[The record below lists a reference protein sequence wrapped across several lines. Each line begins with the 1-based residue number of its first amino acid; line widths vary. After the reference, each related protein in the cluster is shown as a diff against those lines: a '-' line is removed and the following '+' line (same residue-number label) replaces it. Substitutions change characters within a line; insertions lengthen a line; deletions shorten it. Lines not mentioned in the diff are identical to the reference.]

1 MKKRKITLALMLAML
16 ACNNNGNVAVA
27 SNYFWGTGGLGGTG
41 TWDTATTNW
50 YDGTTNVV
58 WPGGANTA
66 TFVATAGTV
75 TLSGTE
81 NADGLT
87 FSTSGYTLS
96 GGNLTRSTVG
106 TLGVAIS
113 PGLSATIAS
122 KIIGTDITLNKL
134 GTGTLI
140 LTNNNTYT
148 GGTTLSAGTLGVAQS
163 GALGTGT
170 LSMAD
175 ATTLNAAASGMSIT
189 NALSLS
195 GAGTTNTID
204 TATNTLTMSGVLSMG
219 GGSLVKAGSGTLSLS
234 GANTYS
240 GTTSLSAGG
249 LAVGSGTAL
258 GSSSLSMATGTTLI
272 GAADGV
278 VLTNAISLLGA
289 ETISTGYH
297 LTLNGNITGAG
308 SLSKTGGGTLTI
320 GGLNSYGGG
329 TTISAGTVQI
339 GNAATSLGTGA
350 LTMAGGTFDLNNFS
364 QSIGTLSGT
373 GSVVLGS
380 GTLTINDTALATY
393 SGTFTGSGSI
403 TKAGSFALTLSGA
416 SGAGAVN
423 VNGGTLALGASNIL
437 SDSGAISIASSGTL
451 NIATFSDTVGS
462 ATLNS
467 GTIAGSGTLTAG
479 TYSLNGGAVTANLG
493 TGTLTQSSNTTTL
506 SGTSGATTIIIN
518 GGTLALGGS
527 EHLADSGALT
537 VNSGGILN
545 LGGYTETVGAVT
557 LTGGTI
563 TNGNL
568 TGTNYAVQNG
578 TISANL
584 GGSGGLTMSGTGTVT
599 LSGINTYTGTTA
611 VNAGTLVLN
620 GGNAIWDAGVVNV
633 GASGT
638 LQLGANET
646 IGTLNSSGTIVPGTY
661 TLTATNYNFGGGVIN
676 TNLGSGNLN
685 FTASTTL
692 NGSSG
697 AGNVQVTGGTLQ
709 LGGSNRFTNTP
720 AVQLSNTAGVIL
732 DLNNTNQTI
741 GSLAGGG
748 TTGGNITLGS
758 GTLTT
763 GALNTDTTYSG
774 TISGTNGDLVKVGTG
789 TQALNGA
796 STYTG
801 GTALNQG
808 TVSVGNSAA
817 LGTGQLTMAVGTTLQ
832 AGAAGLNL
840 ANNVIVAGAENINTN
855 SNNLTLSGLI
865 SGVGA
870 LNKNGAGTLTL
881 TGINNSYSDGTA
893 LNQGTLAIGASGALG
908 AGKLTMEGGTTLQAA
923 ASGLTM
929 ANTAKLNGA
938 ETIDTSGNSITVT
951 GQIDGVGS
959 LNKINAGTLALTG
972 TNLYTGGT
980 IITGGTVSVSSDANL
995 GTSGLNVGNVTLNGG
1010 TLQTSSSFAT
1020 TRNVQVNAVAGNTI
1034 DTGAN
1039 TLTLAK
1045 SLDSNGGL
1053 FGAGN
1058 VSKTNTGTLQ
1068 INATGTFSGVLT
1080 LAQGT
1085 LGIGVSTMFGASP
1098 TGSIRT
1104 TGSVLDYTD
1113 GVVNNVAV
1121 QIASNTTQFQVL
1133 TGTATQSGVIS
1144 EDAGGRPLEKIGSG
1158 TLILSGINTYTGLTT
1173 ITGGTLQLNG
1183 GSAIADLGAVNVSAL
1198 GTLKLGNASETI
1210 GSLAGSAGSE
1220 VNLQN
1225 YTLTTGGNN
1234 GSTTFAGVMSGTGGL
1249 SKSGTGTMTLSGANT
1264 STGETTIAEGTLS
1277 VQNGAAIANTSDV
1290 KITASGATLNL
1301 QSSETIGGLDGVSGS
1316 LVTLDGNTLTVGVN
1330 GTALGNPGDG
1340 AGTFA
1345 GIMSGT
1351 GGLSK
1356 DGLGTLLLTGANTYT
1371 GDTTIAEGTLSL
1383 QNGAAIANT
1392 SDVKITAS
1400 GATLNLLSSETIG
1413 GLDGVSGSLVTLGGN
1428 TLTVGVNGVALAN
1441 PGDGAGTFA
1450 GIMSGTGGLSK
1461 NGLGTLLLTGAN
1473 TYTGDT
1479 TIAESTLSVQNG
1491 AAIANTSDVKITASG
1506 ATLNLQSNETIG
1518 GLDGVSGSLVTLD
1531 GNTLT
1536 VGVNGMALGNPGDG
1550 AGTFAGIMSGTGGL
1564 SKDGLGTLLLTGA
1577 NTYTGD
1583 TTIAEGTLSL
1593 QNGAAIANTSD
1604 VKITASGATLNLL
1617 SSETIGGLDGVSG
1630 SLVTLGGNTLTVGVN
1645 GTALGNPGDG
1655 AGTFAGI
1662 MSGTSGLTKDGPG
1675 TMILTGANTY
1685 SGATTVNGGILK
1697 ASGTGTGGHAFG
1709 TLSAVT
1715 LGNTSGVALDL
1726 NSTSQTI
1733 GSLAGGGTTG
1743 GNVTLGSGTLI
1754 TGGDNSSTSFGG
1766 VISGTGS
1773 LQKSGTGVMTL
1784 TGANTYSGGT
1794 TVSAGTLQGDTT
1806 SLQGNIVNN
1815 ASLLFNQGSNGT
1827 YLSTITGTGTTTK
1840 TGSGS
1845 LTVTGSL
1852 TQGNMTLAQGV
1863 LVNAGSI
1870 TLGSGDLAMGNS
1882 TTLFN
1887 NAGATITAGTIT
1899 GAGGVQT
1906 IEQRGTIVAATVDLG
1921 AGDDLM
1927 TVRGNAI
1934 ISGIGTLSGG
1944 SGTDALLFDGWT
1956 GTPSAGKGYLGA
1968 AVTNW
1973 ESIHLTNNSSV
1984 HLGASKSI
1992 GAGVMTI
1999 DAGSSVYAYG
2009 SSPGTYTISGSYVN
2023 NGLLSMMDPLTPAA
2037 DDKVTVT
2044 GNWSGIGTLGLD
2056 VSLSTGGYDQL
2067 VVQGSASGTTTVN
2080 LQEVQGRQALIRP
2093 THLDLVHVNGTGQ
2106 GSFVAGQYSFNYGS
2120 GTANYSYDLNYD
2132 TSTGTYLLGNF
2143 ILKNYPET
2151 MAVLQGATPFIERMG
2166 SEAVTRFADRKAGE
2180 CGWWSRAYG
2189 DSFKLTLSGRAGT
2202 MADGKAAGL
2211 QVGTDLFTGRGD
2223 DGSGWSAGV
2232 LVGSAYG
2239 QADITGYTTSKAGS
2253 MTDRAY
2259 STGLYAEVK
2268 PTRQFRVDAVALG
2281 TYHDFELNIA
2291 SDSQRFNMNPWSVT
2305 GSLEAGYAIPSGD
2318 TFTVEP
2324 QAQLVWQH
2332 TGEISITRP
2341 DVGEANTVSHDGLQS
2356 RLGISG
2362 SMNNGKGKL
2371 NPFVEA
2377 NVVREFSTGTR
2388 VLLVR
2393 NNETISSWPETT
2405 WIGGAVGVKRDASS
2419 EDGLGYFVKLDGMFG
2434 MKDANNHSY
2443 MLSAGLT
2450 KLF

>member
-1 MKKRKITLALMLAML
+1 M
-16 ACNNNGNVAVA
+16 
-27 SNYFWGTGGLGGTG
+27 
-41 TWDTATTNW
+41 
-50 YDGTTNVV
+50 
-58 WPGGANTA
+58 
-66 TFVATAGTV
+66 
-75 TLSGTE
+75 
-81 NADGLT
+81 
-87 FSTSGYTLS
+87 
-96 GGNLTRSTVG
+96 
-106 TLGVAIS
+106 
-113 PGLSATIAS
+113 
-122 KIIGTDITLNKL
+122 
-134 GTGTLI
+134 
-140 LTNNNTYT
+140 
-148 GGTTLSAGTLGVAQS
+148 
-163 GALGTGT
+163 
-170 LSMAD
+170 
-175 ATTLNAAASGMSIT
+175 
-189 NALSLS
+189 
-195 GAGTTNTID
+195 
-204 TATNTLTMSGVLSMG
+204 
-219 GGSLVKAGSGTLSLS
+219 
-234 GANTYS
+234 
-240 GTTSLSAGG
+240 
-249 LAVGSGTAL
+249 
-258 GSSSLSMATGTTLI
+258 
-272 GAADGV
+272 
-278 VLTNAISLLGA
+278 
-289 ETISTGYH
+289 
-297 LTLNGNITGAG
+297 
-308 SLSKTGGGTLTI
+308 
-320 GGLNSYGGG
+320 
-329 TTISAGTVQI
+329 
-339 GNAATSLGTGA
+339 
-350 LTMAGGTFDLNNFS
+350 
-364 QSIGTLSGT
+364 
-373 GSVVLGS
+373 
-380 GTLTINDTALATY
+380 
-393 SGTFTGSGSI
+393 
-403 TKAGSFALTLSGA
+403 
-416 SGAGAVN
+416 
-423 VNGGTLALGASNIL
+423 
-437 SDSGAISIASSGTL
+437 
-451 NIATFSDTVGS
+451 
-462 ATLNS
+462 
-467 GTIAGSGTLTAG
+467 
-479 TYSLNGGAVTANLG
+479 
-493 TGTLTQSSNTTTL
+493 
-506 SGTSGATTIIIN
+506 
-518 GGTLALGGS
+518 
-527 EHLADSGALT
+527 
-537 VNSGGILN
+537 
-545 LGGYTETVGAVT
+545 
-557 LTGGTI
+557 
-563 TNGNL
+563 
-568 TGTNYAVQNG
+568 
-578 TISANL
+578 
-584 GGSGGLTMSGTGTVT
+584 
-599 LSGINTYTGTTA
+599 
-611 VNAGTLVLN
+611 
-620 GGNAIWDAGVVNV
+620 
-633 GASGT
+633 
-638 LQLGANET
+638 
-646 IGTLNSSGTIVPGTY
+646 
-661 TLTATNYNFGGGVIN
+661 
-676 TNLGSGNLN
+676 
-685 FTASTTL
+685 
-692 NGSSG
+692 
-697 AGNVQVTGGTLQ
+697 
-709 LGGSNRFTNTP
+709 
-720 AVQLSNTAGVIL
+720 
-732 DLNNTNQTI
+732 
-741 GSLAGGG
+741 
-748 TTGGNITLGS
+748 
-758 GTLTT
+758 
-763 GALNTDTTYSG
+763 
-774 TISGTNGDLVKVGTG
+774 
-789 TQALNGA
+789 
-796 STYTG
+796 
-801 GTALNQG
+801 
-808 TVSVGNSAA
+808 
-817 LGTGQLTMAVGTTLQ
+817 
-832 AGAAGLNL
+832 
-840 ANNVIVAGAENINTN
+840 
-855 SNNLTLSGLI
+855 
-865 SGVGA
+865 
-870 LNKNGAGTLTL
+870 
-881 TGINNSYSDGTA
+881 
-893 LNQGTLAIGASGALG
+893 
-908 AGKLTMEGGTTLQAA
+908 
-923 ASGLTM
+923 
-929 ANTAKLNGA
+929 
-938 ETIDTSGNSITVT
+938 
-951 GQIDGVGS
+951 
-959 LNKINAGTLALTG
+959 
-972 TNLYTGGT
+972 
-980 IITGGTVSVSSDANL
+980 
-995 GTSGLNVGNVTLNGG
+995 
-1010 TLQTSSSFAT
+1010 
-1020 TRNVQVNAVAGNTI
+1020 
-1034 DTGAN
+1034 
-1039 TLTLAK
+1039 
-1045 SLDSNGGL
+1045 
-1053 FGAGN
+1053 
-1058 VSKTNTGTLQ
+1058 
-1068 INATGTFSGVLT
+1068 
-1080 LAQGT
+1080 
-1085 LGIGVSTMFGASP
+1085 
-1098 TGSIRT
+1098 
-1104 TGSVLDYTD
+1104 
-1113 GVVNNVAV
+1113 
-1121 QIASNTTQFQVL
+1121 
-1133 TGTATQSGVIS
+1133 
-1144 EDAGGRPLEKIGSG
+1144 
-1158 TLILSGINTYTGLTT
+1158 
-1173 ITGGTLQLNG
+1173 
-1183 GSAIADLGAVNVSAL
+1183 
-1198 GTLKLGNASETI
+1198 
-1210 GSLAGSAGSE
+1210 
-1220 VNLQN
+1220 
-1225 YTLTTGGNN
+1225 
-1234 GSTTFAGVMSGTGGL
+1234 
-1249 SKSGTGTMTLSGANT
+1249 
-1264 STGETTIAEGTLS
+1264 
-1277 VQNGAAIANTSDV
+1277 
-1290 KITASGATLNL
+1290 
-1301 QSSETIGGLDGVSGS
+1301 
-1316 LVTLDGNTLTVGVN
+1316 TLDGNTLTVGVN
-1330 GTALGNPGDG
+1330 GMALGNPGDG

-1371 GDTTIAEGTLSL
+1371 GDTTIAEG
-1383 QNGAAIANT
+1383 
-1392 SDVKITAS
+1392 
-1400 GATLNLLSSETIG
+1400 
-1413 GLDGVSGSLVTLGGN
+1413 
-1428 TLTVGVNGVALAN
+1428 
-1441 PGDGAGTFA
+1441 
-1450 GIMSGTGGLSK
+1450 
-1461 NGLGTLLLTGAN
+1461 
-1473 TYTGDT
+1473 
-1479 TIAESTLSVQNG
+1479 TLSVQNG